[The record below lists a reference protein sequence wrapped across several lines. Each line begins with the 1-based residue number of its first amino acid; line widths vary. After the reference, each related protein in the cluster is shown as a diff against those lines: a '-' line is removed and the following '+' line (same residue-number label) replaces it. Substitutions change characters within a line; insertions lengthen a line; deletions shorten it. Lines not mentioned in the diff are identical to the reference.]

1 MSRTA
6 LTFAVYR
13 HDLPSH
19 QVTTRTDVVKV
30 GRGPGAHLEVADGER
45 MHAVIEVAGPEAITL
60 VDLGH
65 AAGTRVNGAAVSKC
79 RLGVG
84 DRIQSGDTT
93 LVLEQAAPVTD
104 TPTAPAPRAD
114 AAAASPAP
122 FAVAAAPR
130 GAAPNPFAADFPV
143 GIHNPFAAAL
153 ARDAAASVVAEDAAP
168 GTYTYAMI
176 QRGPA
181 VSAAE
186 VELPDQEATEVMI
199 LWGQDVLHVTH
210 LRPGQPFCVGEEE
223 RAGLG
228 VDYLLP
234 AERIGT
240 TRLPVVVPDPTG
252 TRVVIPREATGS
264 LQRGGVRRS
273 LDELRAEGTASVA
286 VAGATEVTVPQ
297 GATLRYSLG
306 GFTIQV
312 TATRAGKPLPRS
324 LVRRL
329 DTALATAFGLSF
341 TAVASL
347 IATMAATVPSLA
359 LTTEDGLDKSQ
370 LRLVQQL
377 LAASAEREQEAR
389 EEAVRSD
396 DEPGSDGGEGTRAKL
411 EEGSMG
417 KPASLKTGGRWGAAG
432 DARPEDVKLA
442 KAAALAEARS
452 FGMIG
457 MLNASL
463 GGDPN
468 APTVPWGG
476 DVTVGAD
483 PVSALGNMWGDD
495 IGESIGSGG
504 LGLTGIGEGGGG
516 RGEGIGL
523 GDVGTY
529 GHGTGCRGGAG
540 CGQGIGHGHGH
551 GRIGGAHKTASP
563 RLRSDGSTSVS
574 GRLPPEVIQ
583 RIVRQN
589 FGRFRLCY
597 EKGLAQNPNLTG
609 RVAVRFVI
617 NGDGAVAH
625 VANGGSDLPD
635 GSTVSCVVSSFYSLS
650 FPAPE
655 NGVVTVVYPIFFEPG

>member
-6 LTFAVYR
+6 LSFAVYR

-19 QVTTRTDVVKV
+19 HVTTRTDVVKV
-30 GRGPGAHLEVADGER
+30 GRGPGAHLEIAEGER
-45 MHAVIEVAGPEAITL
+45 MHAVIEVSGPEAITL

-65 AAGTRVNGAAVSKC
+65 AAGTRVNGVAVTKC
-79 RLGVG
+79 RIGVG
-84 DRIQSGDTT
+84 DRIQIGDTT

-104 TPTAPAPRAD
+104 APTAPAPRAD
-114 AAAASPAP
+114 TAPGYSVAP
-122 FAVAAAPR
+122 FAVAAVPR
-130 GAAPNPFAADFPV
+130 VAAPNPFAAGGPV
-143 GIHNPFAAAL
+143 GLPNPFAAAL
-153 ARDAAASVVAEDAAP
+153 TRDDARFAVAEDAAP
-168 GTYTYAMI
+168 GTYTYAMV

-181 VSAAE
+181 VAAAE
-186 VELPDQEATEVMI
+186 VELPDREATEVTI
-199 LWGQDVLHVTH
+199 LWGLDVLHVSH
-210 LRPGQPFCVGEEE
+210 LRPGQAFHVGEEVRE
-223 RAGLG
+223 GMG

-240 TRLPVVVPDPTG
+240 TRLPVVVPGTTG

-264 LQRGGVRRS
+264 LQRGGVQRS
-273 LDELRAEGTASVA
+273 LDELRAEGTASAA
-286 VAGATEVTVPQ
+286 VTGATEIDLPE

-312 TATRAGKPLPRS
+312 AATRAGKPIPRS
-324 LVRRL
+324 LMRRL
-329 DTALATAFGLSF
+329 DTALATSFGLSF
-341 TAVASL
+341 TAFASL
-347 IATMAATVPSLA
+347 IATMAATVPGLG
-359 LTTEDGLDKSQ
+359 LTMEDGLNKSQ

-377 LAASAEREQEAR
+377 LAASAEREQTAR

-396 DEPGSDGGEGTRAKL
+396 DEPGSEGGEGTRAKL

-417 KPASLKTGGRWGAAG
+417 KPNSLKTGGRWGAAG
-432 DARPEDVKLA
+432 EARPQDVQLA
-442 KAAALAEARS
+442 KAAALVEARS

-457 MLNASL
+457 MLNASM

-476 DVTVGAD
+476 DVTVGSD
-483 PVSALGNMWGDD
+483 PVSALGNMWGDE

-529 GHGTGCRGGAG
+529 GHGTGCRGDG
-540 CGQGIGHGHGH
+540 CGQGIGNGH
-551 GRIGGAHKTASP
+551 GRLGGTHKTASP
-563 RLRSDGSTSVS
+563 KFRPGTTSVS

-589 FGRFRLCY
+589 FGRFRMCY

-617 NGDGAVAH
+617 NGDGAVSNA
-625 VANGGSDLPD
+625 ANGNSDLPD
-635 GSTVSCVVSSFYSLS
+635 SSTVSCVVSSFYSLS